1 MAAIIAVAAAIAC
14 AVLASC
20 GGRQTADDSRPDSL
34 AAALANVDDSV
45 AVNSPYALKMIKD
58 GMKNATDSLDY
69 YDWYLRLMRYS
80 VSRDVPDTTKLRWNS
95 VYAFLSAR
103 EQTPRVRGML
113 GFLYNIKGS
122 YYYKLH
128 FAPAK
133 AINAYNKACRQLAG
147 SDCES
152 NLPNVCANLGDAYV
166 AANDMPR
173 AAWWYRRALFLSD
186 SLKLPDEDNVSL
198 YMGLGRIY
206 LNLGDFDSALG
217 CYRVADGNFRLM
229 SLNMQLYFLTNYGNY
244 YYYSGDYRGAEAV
257 FTRM

>member
-1 MAAIIAVAAAIAC
+1 MAAIIAIAAAMAC

-80 VSRDVPDTTKLRWNS
+80 VSHDVPDTTKLRWNS

-133 AINAYNKACRQLAG
+133 
-147 SDCES
+147 ES
-152 NLPNVCANLGDAYV
+152 TPTTKPADNW
-166 AANDMPR
+166 R
-173 AAWWYRRALFLSD
+173 AATAKATCPTCAPTWATRTWRPTTCRAPRGGTGAHCS
-186 SLKLPDEDNVSL
+186 
-198 YMGLGRIY
+198 
-206 LNLGDFDSALG
+206 
-217 CYRVADGNFRLM
+217 
-229 SLNMQLYFLTNYGNY
+229 FLT
-244 YYYSGDYRGAEAV
+244 R
-257 FTRM
+257 